1 VPLTQSFR
9 TQAMTT
15 QIYSFM
21 MSLIDGKRTINDMA
35 VVLQKQGLMTK
46 EEAIPAI
53 RTFLTK
59 MLDDAQK

>member
-1 VPLTQSFR
+1 
-9 TQAMTT
+9 MTT

-21 MSLIDGKRTINDMA
+21 MSLIDGKRTIDEMA
-35 VVLQKQGLMTK
+35 VVLQKQGLMSK

-59 MLDDAQK
+59 MFDDAQKLSGH